1 MKQTLIAIALAA
13 SFCGIQVAKA
23 EQGDIS
29 VHTLTAHVG
38 VSGLNV
44 VTPGVGYDLTDNVR
58 IGGLVRNS
66 YGFKSVY
73 VLGYNR
79 LNKYVSVG
87 AGAISGYTWD
97 GDAGQVVG
105 KAGGV
110 IPLLAAEF
118 HLHENVSVTWFGQAF
133 NLTLKF

>member
-13 SFCGIQVAKA
+13 SFCGIQTARA

-29 VHTLTAHVG
+29 VHTLTAHIG

-44 VTPGVGYDLTDNVR
+44 VTPGIAYDISDNVR
-58 IGGLVRNS
+58 VGGLVRNS
-66 YGFKSVY
+66 YGFKSAY
-73 VLGYNR
+73 ILGYTH

-87 AGAISGYTWD
+87 AGVISGYTWD

-105 KAGGV
+105 QKNGV

-118 HLHENVSVTWFGQAF
+118 RITDHVAVTWFGQAF

>member
-13 SFCGIQVAKA
+13 SFCGIQTVRA

-38 VSGLNV
+38 ISGLEV
-44 VTPGVGYDLTDNVR
+44 FTPGVAYDLSDNVR
-58 IGGLVRNS
+58 VGGLWRNS
-66 YGFKSVY
+66 YGFKSAY
-73 VLGYNR
+73 ILGYHR

-87 AGAISGYTWD
+87 AGVISGYTWD
-97 GDAGQVVG
+97 DGQVVG
-105 KAGGV
+105 QKNGV

-118 HLHENVSVTWFGQAF
+118 RVTDNVAVTWFGQAF